1 MTSNLFTQTG
11 IPVDQI
17 SVRLAEPFDD
27 PQAYKPVP
35 GGADLTD
42 ICTGYMLERVN
53 QVFGPKGLGWNLLFS
68 KDDVEVIG
76 DPATAKRIM
85 VRLTYALFQYTLVDA
100 QGERQVYEIPTGGVN
115 TNEFAYAEEGA
126 RTSALGA
133 ALKGLGFQ
141 LPVYK
146 GLLDHHNAGRLIGGN
161 GKSAAA
167 KASGDGSSAPPGG
180 GVHAPTRPGNG
191 RNGAHSA
198 RTAPEASS
206 QPEIEDLDGP
216 ALQETGDPGAFEI
229 PVGRYGPQNGQPGKN
244 LAEAPLAWV
253 QWAANQ
259 MQPSSEKTRAL
270 QEAAKAFL
278 ARQPA

>member
-1 MTSNLFTQTG
+1 MIDNLFTLTG
-11 IPVDQI
+11 IPVEQI
-17 SVRLAEPFDD
+17 SARLAEPFDD
-27 PQAYKPVP
+27 PKAYKPVP

-42 ICTGYMLERVN
+42 INTGHMLERVN

-76 DPATAKRIM
+76 DPAAAKRIM
-85 VRLTYALFQYTLVDA
+85 VRLTYARFQYTLVDA

-115 TNEFAYAEEGA
+115 TNEFTYAEEGA

-146 GLLDHHNAGRLIGGN
+146 GLLDHHNAGRLIGGD
-161 GKSAAA
+161 GKG
-167 KASGDGSSAPPGG
+167 ASPTG
-180 GVHAPTRPGNG
+180 GVHAPARPGNG
-191 RNGAHSA
+191 RNGGQSA
-198 RTAPEASS
+198 KAASEASNP
-206 QPEIEDLDGP
+206 PEIEDLDGP
-216 ALQETGDPGAFEI
+216 EPQETGDPGAFEI
-229 PVGRYGPQNGQPGKN
+229 PVGRYGPQNGQPGKK
-244 LAEAPLAWV
+244 LAEAPLPWI

-259 MQPSSEKTRAL
+259 MQPSSEKTRLL
-270 QEAAKAFL
+270 QAAAKAFL